1 MLFLFSPTGSNI
13 SFILQK
19 YNYYCVGVVIYD
31 DVTVHYCDVVVNYTD
46 GAVVCLLSLKEY
58 ATSCGAFYF
67 CLTSSMR
74 LSYTLKPTYEQCPYI
89 VASRCIFTVGQH

>member
-1 MLFLFSPTGSNI
+1 MVCYLFHALFRTLYLFIPTGSNI

-31 DVTVHYCDVVVNYTD
+31 GVTVHYCDVVVNYTD

-74 LSYTLKPTYEQCPYI
+74 LSYT
-89 VASRCIFTVGQH
+89 